1 MKYLVVLCDGMADY
15 KIDALGGRTPM
26 EAAVKPTA
34 DRLARQALTGTVSN
48 VPQGMTP
55 ESDTA
60 NLAVLSYD
68 PKIYSK
74 GRAPLEAVSMGLTM
88 TARTTAYRANI
99 VTLSEEQERYED
111 KMMLDHSAD
120 EITTQEADQL
130 IKAIEAHFGTAER
143 HFYTGVS
150 YRHCLLWEN
159 APNDYD
165 FMRPHDILGQCIKDY
180 LPQGPAGAP
189 FLALM
194 KGKL

>member
-1 MKYLVVLCDGMADY
+1 
-15 KIDALGGRTPM
+15 
-26 EAAVKPTA
+26 
-34 DRLARQALTGTVSN
+34 
-48 VPQGMTP
+48 
-55 ESDTA
+55 
-60 NLAVLSYD
+60 
-68 PKIYSK
+68 
-74 GRAPLEAVSMGLTM
+74 MGLTM

-194 KGKL
+194 KESYEILNRHPVNEARRKRGLKPRQLSLAVEPGQNPSLPDFKAKWGLNGAVISAVDLIKGIGILAGMESIE